1 MTDNRDQSES
11 SNTMLGAVATVA
23 NSAFPDEVFPCPAC
37 GQLLA
42 PSCRVCVACKQPI
55 DPAKINLA
63 PAQVP
68 SAEAEPARPIIA
80 TVRFPWPLFLAL
92 LLIRILLAGLAERQW
107 GLLKAE
113 LVLLA
118 IEMGCSVWVFYDANL
133 IGAPRPFRWALGT
146 LFLWPIV
153 FPWYLVRRKMPRAL
167 CPFVE
172 GIGLPIVFLAL
183 IAIGV
188 LFALLKIPMTFQ

>member
-1 MTDNRDQSES
+1 MADHEDQSES
-11 SNTMLGAVATVA
+11 LSPTNGAVATVA
-23 NSAFPDEVFPCPAC
+23 SAAFPDEVFPCPAC

-63 PAQVP
+63 PLPVP
-68 SAEAEPARPIIA
+68 SPEAAPAQAIIA

-113 LVLLA
+113 LVLGA
-118 IEMGCSVWVFYDANL
+118 IEMGCAVWVFYDANR

-153 FPWYLVRRKMPRAL
+153 FPWYLVRRKMPRSL

-183 IAIGV
+183 VAIGV

>member
-1 MTDNRDQSES
+1 MSDHEDQPES
-11 SNTMLGAVATVA
+11 AGHTNGGVTTVA
-23 NSAFPDEVFPCPAC
+23 SSAFPSEVFPCPAC

-55 DPAKINLA
+55 DPAKINLTPVPVSLAEAA
-63 PAQVP
+63 PAQ
-68 SAEAEPARPIIA
+68 SIIA

-92 LLIRILLAGLAERQW
+92 LLIRILLAGLAERGW

-113 LVLLA
+113 LVLGA
-118 IEMGCSVWVFYDANL
+118 IEMICAVWVFYDANR

-146 LFLWPIV
+146 VFLWPIV

-172 GIGLPIVFLAL
+172 GIGLPIVLLAL
-183 IAIGV
+183 VAIGV

>member
-1 MTDNRDQSES
+1 MTNRDNQSEPAS
-11 SNTMLGAVATVA
+11 PTNSAVSTVA
-23 NSAFPDEVFPCPAC
+23 SSAFPDEVFPCPAC

-55 DPAKINLA
+55 DPTRINLA
-63 PAQVP
+63 PVLVSSP
-68 SAEAEPARPIIA
+68 EAEPARPIIA

-92 LLIRILLAGLAERQW
+92 LLMRILLAGLAERQW
-107 GLLKAE
+107 GLVKAE
-113 LVLLA
+113 LVFGA
-118 IEMGCSVWVFYDANL
+118 IEMGCSVWVFYDANR

-183 IAIGV
+183 IAVGV